1 MMKIR
6 KSISLL
12 MISALVGMMFV
23 GCGKSGTVNTDGGK
37 TSKVDSSKST
47 GELTE
52 ISVMLFDRGNIPAG
66 QGTVDNNQWTQY
78 INKEMEKQGIKVN
91 FVLIPRSEENTKI
104 PVMMASGTAADIM
117 MTYNSSI
124 VEKWYKE
131 GGIKDISKELKE
143 YGPQIIDYVGQD
155 VLNYGVGADGG
166 QYAIP
171 ARRSITASFNGF
183 IRKDWLE
190 KLGLAVPKNIDELF
204 NVLMAFKQQ
213 DPGNIGKDK
222 LYPLAYSKGD
232 TKGNLF
238 TSFIKYEDEA
248 TYRSRSIAL
257 PSGSETGHAYA
268 TDKFRGYYEFL
279 NKAYNNGLMDPEF
292 FTSQFDQKE
301 KEGVVAGKIGYW
313 DTNVGANV
321 DPLRGG
327 LLQNLRAT
335 VPDADFVAIP
345 ALENINDGKKY
356 VDEYPLTGAFVFI
369 PQTAKHPDAC
379 IKYLNFLAGE
389 GGKTLWFGFEGTHY
403 EVVDGV
409 PVPKDAELNAQELD
423 WIHHDTFLV
432 GNQGYFKT
440 EKDFIKATAKSLP
453 EFEQYLTDDYTL
465 ALDGIRLTNT
475 TYKSPTEVE
484 QAGNLD
490 KVNEDYK
497 VKLITAKPEEFDAL
511 YKQYIAEL
519 EKYDIAKIIE
529 ERYEHF
535 SKQAK

>member
-1 MMKIR
+1 MVKTKKI
-6 KSISLL
+6 ISLL
-12 MISALVGMMFV
+12 IIAALMVTMFA
-23 GCGKSGTVNTDGGK
+23 GCGKNGTENANSGK
-37 TSKVDSSKST
+37 TSGADSAKKP

-78 INKEMEKQGIKVN
+78 VNEEMAKQGIKVN

-124 VEKWYKE
+124 VEKWYNE
-131 GGIKDISKELKE
+131 GGIKDISKELAE
-143 YGPQIIDYVGQD
+143 HGQQIVEYVGQD
-155 VLNYGVGADGG
+155 VLNYGIGADGG
-166 QYAIP
+166 QFAIP

-183 IRKDWLE
+183 IRKDWLDE
-190 KLGLAVPKNIDELF
+190 LGLSIPKNVDELF
-204 NVLMAFKQQ
+204 EVLMAFKQK
-213 DPGNIGKDK
+213 DPSNIGQDR
-222 LYPLAYSKGD
+222 LYPLAYSRGD
-232 TKGNLF
+232 TKGNLY
-238 TSFIKYEDEA
+238 TSFIEYEDEA
-248 TYRSRSIAL
+248 TYRSRSISL
-257 PSGSETGHAYA
+257 PSGSETGHAY
-268 TDKFRGYYEFL
+268 TSDTFRGYYEFL

-301 KEGVVAGKIGYW
+301 KEGVVAGTVGYW

-335 VPDADFVAIP
+335 EADADFVAIP
-345 ALENINDGKKY
+345 ALANMYDGKQY
-356 VDEYPLTGAFVFI
+356 VDEYPPTGAFVFI
-369 PQTAKHPDAC
+369 PQTAKNPDAC

-389 GGKTLWFGFEGTHY
+389 GGKTLWFGFEGKHY

-409 PVPKDAELNAQELD
+409 PMPKDVELNAQELD
-423 WIHHDTFLV
+423 WIKHDTFLV

-440 EKDFIKATAKSLP
+440 EQDFIKAISKTLP
-453 EFEQYLTDDYTL
+453 EFEQYLTDSYTL
-465 ALDGIRLTNT
+465 ALTGTRLTST
-475 TYKSPTEVE
+475 TYKSPTEIE
-484 QAGNLD
+484 QSGNLD

-497 VKLITAKPEEFDAL
+497 VKLITAKPEEFDGL

-529 ERYEHF
+529 ERYAHF
-535 SKQAK
+535 SK